1 MTTSFSKDLTRASIR
16 EKVRKFY
23 DLGSPLYFEVYGKHI
38 HDGYYIT
45 GKETKQEAQENL
57 TKILVEKARIKRGV
71 KILDVGCGVGGS
83 SIWMAENLGATTV
96 GLTIS
101 PVQIEIARKLAQERQ
116 VNSSFLL
123 MDAEKMYFDYK
134 FDVMWVLAALT
145 HFRDQQSFI
154 KLATRFIKKGGK
166 FIIFDWMLDE
176 HVTDILNDRYVKPVS
191 DRMLLSSLYPLNSY
205 LTWFIEDG
213 YRIIYSEDVTDHTIK
228 TWDDALSVIK
238 EPAVLKLAS
247 RITKEEIG
255 EILNFLKSISAMK
268 LAMKKGRLKSGIVIA
283 EKL

>member
-1 MTTSFSKDLTRASIR
+1 MTTSFSKDLTTASIR
-16 EKVRKFY
+16 KKIRKFY
-23 DLGSPLYFEVYGKHI
+23 DLGSPLYFEVYGRHI

-45 GKETKQEAQENL
+45 GRETNQEAQENL
-57 TKILVEKARIKRGV
+57 TRLLVEKARIKKGV

-101 PVQIEIARKLAQERQ
+101 PVQVEIARKLAQDRR

-123 MDAEKMYFDYK
+123 MDAEKMYFDDK
-134 FDVMWVLAALT
+134 FDVIWVLAALT
-145 HFRDQQSFI
+145 HFRNQYNFI
-154 KLATRFIKKGGK
+154 KSATGFLKKGGK

-176 HVTDILNDRYVKPVS
+176 HVTDTLNDRYVKPVAE
-191 DRMLLSSLYPLNSY
+191 RMLLSSLYPLNSY
-205 LTWFIEDG
+205 LKWFIKEG
-213 YRIIYSEDVTDHTIK
+213 YRISYAEDVTDHTIK

-238 EPAVLKLAS
+238 EPAVLKLAT

-255 EILNFLKSISAMK
+255 EVLRFLKSLGAMK
-268 LAMKKGRLKSGIVIA
+268 RAMQKGKLKAGIVIA